1 MILLTHL
8 VLALTSV
15 VWATAVLIAP
25 SRFRLRISYA
35 LVALT
40 LISGTYLVVSTH
52 APMLQSCMSGLFYT
66 GFVSLGLAVAHRKL
80 TAQRDKID

>member
-1 MILLTHL
+1 MVLLVHL

-15 VWATAVLIAP
+15 VWATVVLIAP

-40 LISGTYLVVSTH
+40 LTSGTYLVVSTH

-66 GFVSLGLAVAHRKL
+66 GFVSLGLAAAHRKL
-80 TAQRDKID
+80 AAQHNKTD